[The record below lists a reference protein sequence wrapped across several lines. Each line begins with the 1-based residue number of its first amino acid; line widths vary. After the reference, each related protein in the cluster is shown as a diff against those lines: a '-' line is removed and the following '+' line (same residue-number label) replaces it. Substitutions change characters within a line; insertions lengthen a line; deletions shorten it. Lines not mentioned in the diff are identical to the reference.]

1 MREEGILGY
10 TRMMMAEFEDAIREC
25 AEVDQ
30 EEVDR
35 LAAEEQIAQLRA
47 VLADAQ
53 HVFLA
58 ISEAGRRAE
67 NGRLQKVLDSIAQV
81 YRAHNDFAAKHDVR
95 AILDRG
101 PTGGAK

>member
-1 MREEGILGY
+1 VRLDELAAWRSDALRE
-10 TRMMMAEFEDAIREC
+10 
-25 AEVDQ
+25 
-30 EEVDR
+30 R

-81 YRAHNDFAAKHDVR
+81 YQAHNAFAAKHDVR

>member
-1 MREEGILGY
+1 
-10 TRMMMAEFEDAIREC
+10 MMMAEFEDAIREC

-101 PTGGAK
+101 PTGGVK